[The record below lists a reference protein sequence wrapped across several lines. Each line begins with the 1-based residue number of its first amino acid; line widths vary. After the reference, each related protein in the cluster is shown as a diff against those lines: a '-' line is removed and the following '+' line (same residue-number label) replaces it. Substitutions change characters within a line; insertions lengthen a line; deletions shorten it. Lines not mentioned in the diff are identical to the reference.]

1 MTERVLETTDRD
13 GLTLTTDLR
22 PAHTTGDARLVE
34 RLAVNLVGNAVRH
47 NVSKGWVSVRTSTTN
62 GQARLVVENT
72 GPAVPE
78 GEMDRLFEPFQRRE
92 RTGDGI
98 GLGLSIVRA
107 IAVAHDADLSA
118 EPLARGGLR
127 VAVSFPSR

>member
-1 MTERVLETTDRD
+1 MHDLSPLHYDDEASLPPWMDEI
-13 GLTLTTDLR
+13 TL
-22 PAHTTGDARLVE
+22 A
-34 RLAVNLVGNAVRH
+34 
-47 NVSKGWVSVRTSTTN
+47 
-62 GQARLVVENT
+62 
-72 GPAVPE
+72 
-78 GEMDRLFEPFQRRE
+78 RLFEPFQRRE